1 MYPEIDETR
10 KNPEFNT
17 LKQFRI
23 KHAIEIENFFIGEIH
38 EKKNKISKFTVKC
51 HWFFFIYP

>member
-10 KNPEFNT
+10 KKSEFNA

-23 KHAIEIENFFIGEIH
+23 KQAIEIENAFIGEIH
-38 EKKNKISKFTVKC
+38 EKKIR
-51 HWFFFIYP
+51 

>member
-51 HWFFFIYP
+51 H